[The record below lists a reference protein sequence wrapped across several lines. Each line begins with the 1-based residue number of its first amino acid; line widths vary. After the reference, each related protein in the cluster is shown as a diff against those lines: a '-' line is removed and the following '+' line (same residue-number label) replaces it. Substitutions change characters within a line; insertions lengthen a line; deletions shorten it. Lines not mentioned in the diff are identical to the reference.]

1 MAGFFG
7 SISKDSCIADVF
19 YGTDYHSHLG
29 TRRAGMATYDPEHDG
44 FKRVIHSISSS
55 PFRTKFEEELPK
67 FLGTSGIGI
76 ISDTDAQP
84 LLFNSHLGRFAISTV
99 GKINNA
105 EELAKHLLDENMHLS
120 EFSSG
125 HINPTELVGL
135 IIVKS
140 KSFVDGI
147 ESVYKLVKGSCS
159 MLILTEDGI
168 ICARD
173 SWGRTPI
180 VIGKKDGAYAASSE
194 SSAFVNLGYTID
206 RFLGAGEVVRLRA
219 NGVEQLRKPS
229 PRMQVCSFLW
239 VYYGFPTSDY
249 EGRNTEDVRNY
260 IGYAMGKE
268 DPSEVD
274 CCCGVPDSGIG
285 MAIGY
290 SEGHNVPYK
299 RAISKYTPTW
309 PRSFMPVNQNMREL
323 VAKMKLIH
331 NASILRNRR
340 VLLCDDSIV
349 RGTQLRDNTRCLTE
363 VGAKEIHMRIAC
375 PPLLYG
381 CPFINF
387 SESKSVM
394 ELITRRT
401 IAELEGFSACNEAG
415 EPIDADGN
423 PLITDELLA
432 KYAQTDSPEYQR
444 MVNAIANRF
453 GLASLRFTKLETLI
467 RAIGLPKCSVCTHC
481 FDGSSEYTLHESNL

>member
-7 SISKDSCIADVF
+7 SISTTPCVTDVF

-29 TRRAGMATYDPEHDG
+29 TRRGGMATYDATTG
-44 FKRVIHSISSS
+44 NFKRVIHSISQA
-55 PFRTKFEEELPK
+55 PFRTKFEEELPAM
-67 FLGTSGIGI
+67 LGNSGIGI

-84 LLFNSHLGRFAISTV
+84 LLFNSHLGRFALSTV
-99 GKINNA
+99 GKINNL
-105 EELAKHLLDENMHLS
+105 EELAAEVLQDQMHLS

-125 HINPTELVGL
+125 KINPTELMGLL
-135 IIVKS
+135 IIQGKT
-140 KSFVDGI
+140 FVEGI
-147 ESVYKLVKGSCS
+147 RNVQNKIKGSVS

-180 VIGKKDGAYAASSE
+180 VIGHREGAYCAASE
-194 SSAFVNLGYTID
+194 STSFYNLGYQTD
-206 RFLGAGEVVRLRA
+206 RFLGPGEIVKLRDDA
-219 NGVEQLRKPS
+219 VEQLAPAIENH
-229 PRMQVCSFLW
+229 MQVCSFLW
-239 VYYGFPTSDY
+239 IYYGFPTSDY

-268 DPSEVD
+268 DPTEVD

-290 SEGHNVPYK
+290 SEGHGVRYR

-323 VAKMKLIH
+323 VAKMKLIQ
-331 NASILRNRR
+331 NDAILRNRR

-363 VGAKEIHMRIAC
+363 GGAKEVHMRIAC

-394 ELITRRT
+394 ELITRRM
-401 IAELEGFSACNEAG
+401 IAEFEGEEA
-415 EPIDADGN
+415 ALN
-423 PLITDELLA
+423 DERVKA
-432 KYAQTDSPEYQR
+432 YSITDSPEYQR
-444 MVNAIANRF
+444 MVAAIADRF
-453 GLASLRFTKLETLI
+453 GLDSLRFTKLETI
-467 RAIGLPKCSVCTHC
+467 VHAIGLPKDHICTHC
-481 FDGSSEYTLHESNL
+481 FDGTSSHTL

>member
-1 MAGFFG
+1 
-7 SISKDSCIADVF
+7 
-19 YGTDYHSHLG
+19 
-29 TRRAGMATYDPEHDG
+29 MATYDAETG
-44 FKRVIHSISSS
+44 NFKRVIHSISQA
-55 PFRTKFEEELPK
+55 PFRTKFEEELPG
-67 FLGTSGIGI
+67 FLGNAGIGV

-84 LLFNSHLGRFAISTV
+84 LLFNSHLGRFALTTV
-99 GKINNA
+99 GKINNLETLAA
-105 EELAKHLLDENMHLS
+105 EVLQGNMHLS

-125 HINPTELVGL
+125 KINPTELVGL
-135 IIVKS
+135 LLIQGS
-140 KSFVDGI
+140 NFVEGI
-147 ESVYKLVKGSCS
+147 RNVHAKIKGSLS

-180 VIGKKDGAYAASSE
+180 VIGHREGAYCAASE
-194 SSAFVNLGYTID
+194 STSFYNLGYEVE
-206 RFLGAGEVVRLRA
+206 RFLGPGEIIRMRHD
-219 NGVEQLRKPS
+219 GIEQLAPALENHL
-229 PRMQVCSFLW
+229 QVCAFLW

-268 DPSEVD
+268 DRTEVD

-290 SEGHNVPYK
+290 SEGHNTPYR

-323 VAKMKLIH
+323 VAKMKLIQ
-331 NASILRNRR
+331 NNSILRNRK

-349 RGTQLRDNTRCLTE
+349 RGTQLRDNTICLRE
-363 VGAKEIHMRIAC
+363 GGAKEVHMRIAC

-387 SESKSVM
+387 SESKSIM
-394 ELITRRT
+394 ELITRRM
-401 IAELEGFSACNEAG
+401 IAEFEGPEAALNEERVRAYS
-415 EPIDADGN
+415 E
-423 PLITDELLA
+423 
-432 KYAQTDSPEYQR
+432 TDSIEYQR
-444 MVNAIANRF
+444 MVSAIADRF
-453 GLASLRFTKLETLI
+453 GLSSLRFTKLETLV
-467 RAIGLPKCSVCTHC
+467 RAIGLPKSHICTHC
-481 FDGSSEYTLHESNL
+481 FDGSSAHTL